1 MAGIVR
7 RQREAC
13 HRGKVKP
20 RRGILRA
27 MALPHARPGDVVDV
41 GPAPS
46 TDQGPRAAAIFKSR
60 DLEVIRLE
68 LKAGEALPPHK
79 VAGEITVQC
88 LRGVLELG
96 FDGRTCRLRAGEM
109 TYLLGGAMHAVVGV
123 EDCSALV
130 TIAL

>member
-1 MAGIVR
+1 MACIVR

-13 HRGKVKP
+13 HRGKVNS

-27 MALPHARPGDVVDV
+27 MARPHAQPGDVVGV
-41 GPAPS
+41 GPAS
-46 TDQGPRAAAIFKSR
+46 GAEGGPRAAAIFKSR

-79 VAGEITVQC
+79 VPGEITVQC
-88 LRGVLELG
+88 LRGVLDLG
-96 FDGRTCRLRAGEM
+96 IDGRTCRLRAGEM
-109 TYLLGGAMHAVVGV
+109 TYLLGGAMHDVVGV